1 MAGFNLGAATRQQP
15 EISFQQV
22 LPDQMRK
29 IAQKIQN
36 CRPPGAAKRGHGNW
50 GFCGQKKTF
59 STRWFARQK
68 ARQRAQPCAGHTFGF
83 SPTGWSGSR

>member
-36 CRPPGAAKRGHGNW
+36 CRPPGAAKRGHGNR
-50 GFCGQKKTF
+50 GFCG
-59 STRWFARQK
+59 
-68 ARQRAQPCAGHTFGF
+68 
-83 SPTGWSGSR
+83 